1 MDTIT
6 PQPIQTLRSDILITY
21 ISISKGE
28 KPITDDYSNF
38 IASIACNSSNI
49 LPLLEEEYNRRIEI
63 MIPKILNDIF

>member
-6 PQPIQTLRSDILITY
+6 PQPIQVLRSDILITY

-28 KPITDDYSNF
+28 KPITEEYSNF
-38 IASIACNSSNI
+38 ITSIECNSSNI

>member
-28 KPITDDYSNF
+28 KPITEEYSNF
-38 IASIACNSSNI
+38 IASIKCNSSNI

-63 MIPKILNDIF
+63 MIPKILKDIF